1 MLKKGRALVLCA
13 WSLVAILALPL
24 VSTQAQTEEIIE
36 NIEIRGTRRVPQ
48 DTVKFH
54 IVSQKNTRFDPNVLR
69 RDFKTIWQQGF
80 FDDLRVTL
88 EEGKTGKIIIFT
100 VKEKPLIRNVEYKGL
115 KSATNTE
122 VLDKFKEKKV
132 GLGIETPFDPVKIQR
147 AISVLT
153 DLLAEKGHQY
163 ADITYEATDVPPN
176 SKLITF
182 VINEGPKVKVSKIDF
197 HGNTLFSDK
206 ELRQSMK
213 YIKQQGLISTFTG
226 KATYDQQK
234 LEGSLE
240 LGVRAKYHEAG
251 YIKVNIE

>member
-1 MLKKGRALVLCA
+1 MFKKELYTFL
-13 WSLVAILALPL
+13 LMLALIFLSPL
-24 VSTQAQTEEIIE
+24 MGVFTAAPDEDLIE

-54 IVSQKNTRFDPNVLR
+54 ILSQKNSKLDPNLLR
-69 RDFKTIWQQGF
+69 RDFKNVWAQGF
-80 FDDLRVTL
+80 FDDLKIEV
-88 EEGKTGKIIIFT
+88 EEGKTGKVVIFW
-100 VKEKPLIRNVEYKGL
+100 VKEKPLIRDIKYQGL

-132 GLGIETPFDPVKIQR
+132 GLGIETPFDPIKIQR
-147 AISVLT
+147 AITVLT

-163 ADITYEATDVPPN
+163 AEVNYETTDVPPN

-182 VINEGPKVKVSKIDF
+182 VINEGPKVKVSKINF

-206 ELRQSMK
+206 ELRKSMK
-213 YIKQQGLISTFTG
+213 YIKQTGLISTFTG
-226 KATYDQQK
+226 KSTFDKQK

-240 LGVRAKYHEAG
+240 LGVGAKYH
-251 YIKVNIE
+251 